1 MTETTPRQV
10 LYALVAAG
18 FLLVV
23 AMLVIGA
30 AVSGIAPAWWTAV
43 TGAGLVVIAVWA
55 GFNWRRTG
63 RLLMASIGIL
73 LLWSLGT
80 LLVIG

>member
-1 MTETTPRQV
+1 MSEPTPRQV

-18 FLLVV
+18 FLLIV
-23 AMLVIGA
+23 ALLIVTA

-43 TGAGLVVIAVWA
+43 TGVGLVATSVWA
-55 GFNWRRTG
+55 GLNWKRTG

-73 LLWSLGT
+73 VLWSLGT
-80 LLVIG
+80 LIVVG